1 MTTRVHDRGHAHDD
15 GHGHSHG
22 LVSASIKRS
31 KAGLRAVSLSL
42 VVLLVTSAAQAVV
55 FVLTGSVALLADL
68 IHNFGDALTAVPLG
82 IAFLMRSFVAEKRAG
97 YFVVA
102 TIFVSACVAMTE
114 SINRLINPHA
124 LSHLWALAAA
134 GAIGFIGNET
144 AAFIRLRA
152 GKRLQ
157 SPALVADGYHART
170 DGLVSL
176 SVVLSAAIVALGLN
190 IADPIIGLIVTVVI
204 LRITWQSFNTVRT
217 DPGEP
222 DATHDE
228 HDGDRE
234 PSRDHGHSQVEA
246 HGHAR

>member
-1 MTTRVHDRGHAHDD
+1 VSTHAAHAPDTGHSHDG

-22 LVSASIKRS
+22 LISASIKRS

-42 VVLLVTSAAQAVV
+42 VVLLVTSAGQAVV
-55 FVLTGSVALLADL
+55 FALTSSVALLADL

-82 IAFLMRSFVAEKRAG
+82 IAFLLRSFVAEKRAG

-102 TIFVSACVAMTE
+102 TIFVSACVALVE
-114 SINRLINPHA
+114 SVNRLINPQN
-124 LSHLWALAAA
+124 LSHLWTLAAA
-134 GAIGFIGNET
+134 GAIGFVGNEA

-176 SVVLSAAIVALGLN
+176 SVVLSAALVALGLG
-190 IADPIIGLIVTVVI
+190 IADPIIGLVVTLVI

-222 DATHDE
+222 DDPDAD
-228 HDGDRE
+228 
-234 PSRDHGHSQVEA
+234 DHGAADDDHV
-246 HGHAR
+246 HDRGHAHAH

>member
-1 MTTRVHDRGHAHDD
+1 MSAYAHDAGHAHDG

-22 LVSASIKRS
+22 LISASIKRS
-31 KAGLRAVSLSL
+31 KAGLLAVSLSL

-82 IAFLMRSFVAEKRAG
+82 IAFLMRSFKAEKFAG

-102 TIFVSACVAMTE
+102 TIFVSACVALVE
-114 SINRLINPHA
+114 SVNRLINPHH
-124 LSHLWALAAA
+124 LSHLWPLAAA
-134 GAIGFIGNET
+134 GVIGFLGNET

-157 SPALVADGYHART
+157 SPALVADGYHARI

-176 SVVLSAAIVALGLN
+176 SVVLSAAIVALGMN
-190 IADPIIGLIVTVVI
+190 VADPIIGLVVTLVI
-204 LRITWQSFNTVRT
+204 LRITWQSFTTVRN

-222 DATHDE
+222 GQPEDDG
-228 HDGDRE
+228 GDR
-234 PSRDHGHSQVEA
+234 
-246 HGHAR
+246 GHAHDHRHARGH

>member
-1 MTTRVHDRGHAHDD
+1 MSGHAH
-15 GHGHSHG
+15 GGGHSHG
-22 LVSASIKRS
+22 LISASIRRS

-55 FVLTGSVALLADL
+55 FALTSSVALLADL

-82 IAFLMRSFVAEKRAG
+82 IAFVLRSFVAEKRAG
-97 YFVVA
+97 YLVVA
-102 TIFVSACVAMTE
+102 TIFVSACVAMVE
-114 SINRLINPHA
+114 SINRLVNPHA

-134 GAIGFIGNET
+134 GAIGFVGNEI
-144 AAFIRLRA
+144 AAWIRLRG

-176 SVVLSAAIVALGLN
+176 SVVVSAAIVALGLN
-190 IADPIIGLIVTVVI
+190 VADPIIGLVVTAVI
-204 LRITWQSFNTVRT
+204 LRITWQSFNTVRN

-222 DATHDE
+222 GADDHGPHAAGRGHA
-228 HDGDRE
+228 
-234 PSRDHGHSQVEA
+234 SDHGHA
-246 HGHAR
+246 HGH

>member
-1 MTTRVHDRGHAHDD
+1 MSAHAHDAGHAHDG

-22 LVSASIKRS
+22 LISASIKRS

-42 VVLLVTSAAQAVV
+42 VVLLITSAAQAAV

-82 IAFLMRSFVAEKRAG
+82 IAFVLRSFVAEKRAG

-102 TIFVSACVAMTE
+102 TIFVSACVALVE
-114 SINRLINPHA
+114 SIHRLVSPHSI
-124 LSHLWALAAA
+124 SHLGALAAA
-134 GAIGFIGNET
+134 GATGFLGNET
-144 AAFIRLRA
+144 AAWVRLRA

-176 SVVLSAAIVALGLN
+176 SVVLSAALVALGLQ
-190 IADPIIGLIVTVVI
+190 IADPIIGLIVTFVI
-204 LRITWQSFNTVRT
+204 LRITWQSFNTVRN

-222 DATHDE
+222 EGAE
-228 HDGDRE
+228 ADGDHD
-234 PSRDHGHSQVEA
+234 DHGHA
-246 HGHAR
+246 HDLGHAH

>member
-1 MTTRVHDRGHAHDD
+1 VTVHAHDAGD
-15 GHGHSHG
+15 ANEGEQGHSHG

-82 IAFLMRSFVAEKRAG
+82 VAFVLRSFKAEKRAG

-102 TIFVSACVAMTE
+102 TIFVSACVALVE
-114 SINRLINPHA
+114 SVNRLINPHA
-124 LSHLWALAAA
+124 LSHLWALAGA
-134 GAIGFIGNET
+134 GVVGFIGNET

-157 SPALVADGYHART
+157 SPPLVADGYHART

-176 SVVLSAAIVALGLN
+176 SVVASAAIVALGLQV
-190 IADPIIGLIVTVVI
+190 ADPIIGLIVTAVI
-204 LRITWQSFNTVRT
+204 LRITWQSFNTVHA

-222 DATHDE
+222 DEPLAE
-228 HDGDRE
+228 HGGESE
-234 PSRDHGHSQVEA
+234 PLGEHGHSHADV
-246 HGHAR
+246 HGHDH

>member
-1 MTTRVHDRGHAHDD
+1 LSAHAHDVGHSHD
-15 GHGHSHG
+15 GGHGHSHG
-22 LVSASIKRS
+22 LISASIKRS

-42 VVLLVTSAAQAVV
+42 AVLLVTSAAQAVV
-55 FVLTGSVALLADL
+55 FILTGSVALLADL

-82 IAFLMRSFVAEKRAG
+82 IAFLLRSFVAEKRAG

-102 TIFVSACVAMTE
+102 TIFVSACVAMVE
-114 SINRLINPHA
+114 SINRLINPRS

-134 GAIGFIGNET
+134 GVIGFLGNE
-144 AAFIRLRA
+144 AAAWIRLRA

-176 SVVLSAAIVALGLN
+176 SVVLSAATVALGLKV
-190 IADPIIGLIVTVVI
+190 ADPIIGLIVTLVI
-204 LRITWQSFNTVRT
+204 LRITWQSFTTVRN

-222 DATHDE
+222 VETHDE
-228 HDGDRE
+228 HGEPDHDDG
-234 PSRDHGHSQVEA
+234 DHGH
-246 HGHAR
+246 

>member
-1 MTTRVHDRGHAHDD
+1 MSAHAHNAGHAADG

-22 LVSASIKRS
+22 LISASIKRS
-31 KAGLRAVSLSL
+31 KAGLRTVSLSL
-42 VVLLVTSAAQAVV
+42 VVLLITSAAQTAV
-55 FVLTGSVALLADL
+55 FIATGSVALLADL

-82 IAFLMRSFVAEKRAG
+82 IAFVLRSFVAEKRAG

-102 TIFVSACVAMTE
+102 TIFVSACVALVE
-114 SINRLINPHA
+114 SINRLINPHQ

-134 GAIGFIGNET
+134 GAIGFLGNEA

-157 SPALVADGYHART
+157 SPALIADGYHART
-170 DGLVSL
+170 DGVVSL

-190 IADPIIGLIVTVVI
+190 VADPIIGLIVTFVI
-204 LRITWQSFNTVRT
+204 LRITWQSFNTVRN

-222 DATHDE
+222 GDPDADDHGATD
-228 HDGDRE
+228 D
-234 PSRDHGHSQVEA
+234 DHGHAHDTGHA
-246 HGHAR
+246 HGH

>member
-1 MTTRVHDRGHAHDD
+1 MSAHARYG

-42 VVLLVTSAAQAVV
+42 VILLGTSAAQAVV
-55 FVLTGSVALLADL
+55 FALTGSVALLADL
-68 IHNFGDALTAVPLG
+68 IHNFGDALTALPLG
-82 IAFLMRSFVAEKRAG
+82 VAFVLRSFVAEKRAG

-102 TIFVSACVAMTE
+102 TIFVSACVALVE
-114 SINRLINPHA
+114 SVNRLVHPHA

-134 GAIGFIGNET
+134 GAIGFVGNE
-144 AAFIRLRA
+144 AAAWVRLRA

-176 SVVLSAAIVALGLN
+176 SVVLTAAIVALGLN

-204 LRITWQSFNTVRT
+204 VRITWQSFNTVRS

-222 DATHDE
+222 DEAQLVDE
-228 HDGDRE
+228 PDG
-234 PSRDHGHSQVEA
+234 Q
-246 HGHAR
+246 GHAHDRGYEHQH

>member
-1 MTTRVHDRGHAHDD
+1 MSTHAPDAEHAHD
-15 GHGHSHG
+15 GGHSHG
-22 LVSASIKRS
+22 LISASIKRS

-42 VVLLVTSAAQAVV
+42 LVLLVTSAAQAVV
-55 FVLTGSVALLADL
+55 FIATGSVALLADL

-82 IAFLMRSFVAEKRAG
+82 IAFLLRSFVAEKRAG

-102 TIFVSACVAMTE
+102 TIFVSACVAMVE

-134 GAIGFIGNET
+134 GVIGFVGNET
-144 AAFIRLRA
+144 AAWVRLRT

-176 SVVLSAAIVALGLN
+176 SVVLSAAIVALGLT
-190 IADPIIGLIVTVVI
+190 IADPIIGLIVTFVI
-204 LRITWQSFNTVRT
+204 LRITWQSFNTVRA
-217 DPGEP
+217 DPGEA
-222 DATHDE
+222 DESHDQHDE
-228 HDGDRE
+228 HHGAAGDHDDE
-234 PSRDHGHSQVEA
+234 HGH
-246 HGHAR
+246 

>member
-1 MTTRVHDRGHAHDD
+1 MSGHSHES

-31 KAGLRAVSLSL
+31 KEGLRAVSISL
-42 VVLLVTSAAQAVV
+42 IVLLATSAAQGLV

-68 IHNFGDALTAVPLG
+68 IHSFGDALTALPLG
-82 IAFLMRSFVAEKRAG
+82 VAFMLRSFTAEKRAG

-102 TIFVSACVAMTE
+102 TIFISACVALIE
-114 SINRLINPHA
+114 SIDRLVHPRAI
-124 LSHLWALAAA
+124 SHLGALATA

-144 AAFIRLRA
+144 AAWIRLRA

-157 SPALVADGYHART
+157 SPALVADGYHTRT

-190 IADPIIGLIVTVVI
+190 VADPIIGLIVTFVI

-222 DATHDE
+222 DHAAPDSS
-228 HDGDRE
+228 E
-234 PSRDHGHSQVEA
+234 PGERSDAADHAPHHDHGHA
-246 HGHAR
+246 HGH

>member
-1 MTTRVHDRGHAHDD
+1 MSPHAHDAAHAAD
-15 GHGHSHG
+15 GGHGHSHG

-55 FVLTGSVALLADL
+55 FALSGSVALLADL

-82 IAFLMRSFVAEKRAG
+82 IAFVLRSFVAEKWAG

-102 TIFVSACVAMTE
+102 TIFVSACVALVE
-114 SINRLINPHA
+114 SIHRLVNPHSI
-124 LSHLWALAAA
+124 SHLGALAAA
-134 GAIGFIGNET
+134 GVIGFLGNE
-144 AAFIRLRA
+144 AAAWIRLRA

-176 SVVLSAAIVALGLN
+176 SVVLSAVLVALGLQ
-190 IADPIIGLIVTVVI
+190 IADPIIGLIVTLVI
-204 LRITWQSFNTVRT
+204 LRITWQSFITVRN

-222 DATHDE
+222 DDSDAEDHGAA
-228 HDGDRE
+228 DG
-234 PSRDHGHSQVEA
+234 DHGHA
-246 HGHAR
+246 HDLGHSHGR

>member
-1 MTTRVHDRGHAHDD
+1 MSADAHDA
-15 GHGHSHG
+15 GHSHG

-31 KAGLRAVSLSL
+31 KAGLRTVSLSL
-42 VVLLVTSAAQAVV
+42 TVLLITSALQAVV
-55 FVLTGSVALLADL
+55 FIETGSVALLADL

-82 IAFLMRSFVAEKRAG
+82 IAFVMRSFVAEKRAG

-102 TIFVSACVAMTE
+102 TIFISACVALVE
-114 SINRLINPHA
+114 SINRLINPHT
-124 LSHLWALAAA
+124 LTHLWALAAA

-144 AAFIRLRA
+144 AAYIRLRA

-176 SVVLSAAIVALGLN
+176 SVVLSAAVVALGLT
-190 IADPIIGLIVTVVI
+190 IADPIIGIVVTAVI
-204 LRITWQSFNTVRT
+204 LRITWQSFQTVHA

-222 DATHDE
+222 ASSSDAHAEGDAASDADGRHDE
-228 HDGDRE
+228 HD
-234 PSRDHGHSQVEA
+234 HA
-246 HGHAR
+246 HGH

>member
-1 MTTRVHDRGHAHDD
+1 MSTHARDMGHAHDTGHSHD
-15 GHGHSHG
+15 GGHGHSHG

-42 VVLLVTSAAQAVV
+42 LVLLVTSAAQAVV
-55 FVLTGSVALLADL
+55 FVATGSVALLADL

-82 IAFLMRSFVAEKRAG
+82 IAFVMRSFVAEKRAG

-102 TIFVSACVAMTE
+102 TIFVSACVALVE
-114 SINRLINPHA
+114 SIHRLVSPHSISY
-124 LSHLWALAAA
+124 LGVLAAA
-134 GAIGFIGNET
+134 GVIGFLGNEA

-176 SVVLSAAIVALGLN
+176 AVVLSAVLVALGLQL
-190 IADPIIGLIVTVVI
+190 ADPIIGLIVTFVI
-204 LRITWQSFNTVRT
+204 LRITWQSFNTVRR

-222 DATHDE
+222 D
-228 HDGDRE
+228 
-234 PSRDHGHSQVEA
+234 EA
-246 HGHAR
+246 DADKERSGGLYPRLP

>member
-1 MTTRVHDRGHAHDD
+1 MSTDTAHDAGHSHEG

-22 LVSASIKRS
+22 LISASIKRS

-55 FVLTGSVALLADL
+55 FALTSSVALLADL

-82 IAFLMRSFVAEKRAG
+82 IAFLLRSFVAEKRAG

-102 TIFVSACVAMTE
+102 TIFVSACVALVE
-114 SINRLINPHA
+114 SVSRLINPHQ

-134 GAIGFIGNET
+134 GVIGFVGNE
-144 AAFIRLRA
+144 AAAYIRLRA

-176 SVVLSAAIVALGLN
+176 AVVLSAALVAVGLPV
-190 IADPIIGLIVTVVI
+190 ADPIIGIVVTIVI
-204 LRITWQSFNTVRT
+204 LRITWQSFNTVRH

-222 DATHDE
+222 DETEADADRDDHSHAHDL
-228 HDGDRE
+228 
-234 PSRDHGHSQVEA
+234 
-246 HGHAR
+246 GHAH